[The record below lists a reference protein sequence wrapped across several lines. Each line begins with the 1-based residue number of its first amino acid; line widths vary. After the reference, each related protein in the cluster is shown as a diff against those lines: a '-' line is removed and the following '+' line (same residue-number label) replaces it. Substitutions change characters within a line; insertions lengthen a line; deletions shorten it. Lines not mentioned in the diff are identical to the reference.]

1 MSQMDIATALI
12 RAKQDELKVGEI
24 SPRKRG
30 LVSFC
35 FKLML
40 AYAPARGRGINVVTD
55 LCLEVTLALESDDLV
70 STSTLFC

>member
-1 MSQMDIATALI
+1 MDIATALI
-12 RAKQDELKVGEI
+12 RAKQDELKV
-24 SPRKRG
+24 
-30 LVSFC
+30 
-35 FKLML
+35 